1 MKGYCGLLGRGR
13 HCAAIITAALL
24 LTSAPVVAQ
33 DATLVVNMTGF
44 RNSNGQAAVAVFNA
58 QEGFPSDAAKAVR
71 KQLVRIENGRAIATF
86 NDVPPGSYAVS
97 VLHDEN
103 GNGVM
108 DKSLLGKP
116 REGYGVSN
124 NAKARSFSAPSFES
138 ATFSLQAPG
147 RDLIIEIRY

>member
-1 MKGYCGLLGRGR
+1 MNGNSGLRW
-13 HCAAIITAALL
+13 AAIMTAALV
-24 LTSAPVVAQ
+24 LTPTPIRAQ
-33 DATLVVNMTGF
+33 GATLVVNMTGF

-116 REGYGVSN
+116 KEGYGVSN
-124 NAKARSFSAPSFES
+124 NAKARGFSAPSYES
-138 ATFSLQAPG
+138 ATFSLQPPG
-147 RDLIIEIRY
+147 RDLIIQIHY